1 MAIIRTGIVE
11 AAGGGATLNINFDST
26 GYHRALAVAFYYQDD
41 DNVADILTITCDGV
55 PMTPSVSQ
63 LIAGGPA
70 KTVYIYYIAGNA
82 IGTNVVALSTSAA
95 GGTFHNARVMGYKN
109 TLQTSVVDASHIDSD
124 AGGLDTWNITT
135 TRDDCWILSYLVSI
149 STVTDYANGTN
160 CIMLGAGSPMRAGD
174 SNASSGVA
182 GIKTVSATAQG
193 SGSWF
198 SLSVAIAPAVLIPI
212 LTTSAV
218 SNIALRTAVGN
229 ATLDFDGDATIT
241 ERGFVLSTSPTPT
254 TANTKFIGTG
264 TVGALSTNLTGLTP
278 NTTYYVRSYGINA
291 NGTGYGNEV
300 SFTTNNIASTELTK
314 NITAVEGATYA
325 VSLRLT
331 GTLGTVTVKLGRNGG
346 SAVFNATGGV
356 QTMQGVY
363 SGADG
368 IIFTR
373 SADFNGTIDDLLWVR
388 VVGGGSINW
397 ASTTLT
403 TVLPISSE
411 VFFARVEDKEFNT
424 YRLYRF
430 LDLLFKDLNG
440 YATVTIKRER
450 DDGVITIDS
459 VFSVGNTSSPA
470 SPFSKKR
477 VSFLC
482 KDQAIIIGL
491 SNASLNETFAIAKF
505 MLTGHK
511 RTRKMFG
518 ADKIIST

>member
-1 MAIIRTGIVE
+1 MINKSTTVRNLTNSTSVTTPYTVPSSFYRLLVVGVHGYFDGSGYTVTYNGVAMTQSTQYNLGQTPERRMTLYYLIAPASGTNDVVVTS
-11 AAGGGATLNINFDST
+11 GGGSGVFGVHVTSLTGVDQTTPINVISS
-26 GYHRALAVAFYYQDD
+26 VA
-41 DNVADILTITCDGV
+41 
-55 PMTPSVSQ
+55 
-63 LIAGGPA
+63 
-70 KTVYIYYIAGNA
+70 
-82 IGTNVVALSTSAA
+82 
-95 GGTFHNARVMGYKN
+95 
-109 TLQTSVVDASHIDSD
+109 D
-124 AGGLDTWNITT
+124 AGGLMTVTFTT
-135 TRDDCWILSYLVSI
+135 TADDCVGVGVVYNYGGGTYV
-149 STVTDYANGTN
+149 DGTN
-160 CIMLGAGSPMRAGD
+160 FDLFGNDLPYDYGISPTSLGAAGSKTMTCGGS
-174 SNASSGVA
+174 SNSQAA
-182 GIKTVSATAQG
+182 LIMAIK
-193 SGSWF
+193 
-198 SLSVAIAPAVLIPI
+198 PAVLIAI
-212 LTTSAV
+212 LSSTSV
-218 SNIALRTAVGN
+218 TGIGLRSAVGN
-229 ATLDFDGDATIT
+229 GSIDYDGDQTIT
-241 ERGFVLSTSPTPT
+241 ERGVCIKTSSGPT
-254 TANTKFIGTG
+254 TADTKFSTSGTLG
-264 TVGALSTNLTGLTP
+264 SFSVNMTGLAV
-278 NTTYYVRSYGINA
+278 NTIYYARSYAINGS
-291 NGTGYGNEV
+291 GTAYGPEI

-314 NITAVEGATYA
+314 NITAIEGATYA

-331 GTLGTVTVKLGRNGG
+331 GTLGTVTAKLGRNGG

-368 IIFTR
+368 IILTR
-373 SADFNGTIDDLLWVR
+373 SANFNGTIDDLLWVR

-440 YATVTIKRER
+440 YVTVTVKRER
-450 DDGVITIDS
+450 DDGVITIAS
-459 VFSVGNTSSPA
+459 VFSVGNTSIPA

-518 ADKIIST
+518 ADKIISI